1 MRYRNDRD
9 DRIIKDFKIINY
21 YNGVQAFKEKHENNK
36 DKWKIEINNS
46 IKILDIGTQNISNK
60 IWIGWN

>member
-36 DKWKIEINNS
+36 DKWKIEINNKNS
-46 IKILDIGTQNISNK
+46 WHRNTKYFQ
-60 IWIGWN
+60 